1 MTNMSDLHH
10 FYTDFDGSRQYKMK
24 RFIQMNKLSD
34 LHHIYID
41 LDGFDEVRSINLYK
55 LKFS

>member
-1 MTNMSDLHH
+1 MTNMSDLRH

-24 RFIQMNKLSD
+24 RFIQMNKLSNLRHFYTD
-34 LHHIYID
+34 
-41 LDGFDEVRSINLYK
+41 FDVFGEARSINLYK